1 MVEPSEPTQS
11 AIFHDSTIGHR
22 NIGESSKHEL
32 LNIDPGIFMTG
43 LADEA
48 TKTEV
53 RKKIDASPTPK
64 AAP

>member
-22 NIGESSKHEL
+22 NNRESSKHEL
-32 LNIDPGIFMTG
+32 LNIDPGIFTGMTG
-43 LADEA
+43 LADDA

-53 RKKIDASPTPK
+53 
-64 AAP
+64 